1 MLRCSRLP
9 STSDVD
15 ATSCHQAID
24 SIPVD
29 VDVGECSSA
38 SEDADATSPMTTVG
52 EDVARK
58 EGHDTIPDMD
68 ATTPIT

>member
-1 MLRCSRLP
+1 MLWCSRLP
-9 STSDVD
+9 STSDED

-24 SIPVD
+24 SISVD
-29 VDVGECSSA
+29 VDAGECSSA
-38 SEDADATSPMTTVG
+38 TEDADAASPMTTVG

-58 EGHDTIPDMD
+58 EGHVTVPDMD